1 MQQEYQ
7 AGDLIF
13 AKVRGYPAWPAR
25 VSWYRHVSFCMLKLV
40 VAVSP

>member
-7 AGDLIF
+7 TGDLIF

-25 VSWYRHVSFCMLKLV
+25 VC
-40 VAVSP
+40 

>member
-7 AGDLIF
+7 PGDLIF

-25 VSWYRHVSFCMLKLV
+25 VSW
-40 VAVSP
+40 